1 MMITRESDYAV
12 RIVRALRGG
21 EQLIIE
27 EICRVEQVPRQF
39 AYKILKKLE
48 KAGLVSIRRGAG
60 GGCTLRRSLR
70 ELTLLDVIQAAD
82 PEFFLNPCL
91 AEGYRCEYVSR
102 AAAAEGDEAAANSH
116 ACSVHCELARVQR
129 ILEQELSAAT
139 LEQLF
144 S

>member
-1 MMITRESDYAV
+1 MMITREADYAV
-12 RIVRALRGG
+12 RIIRALRGG
-21 EQLIIE
+21 EQLTIE
-27 EICRVEQVPRQF
+27 EICCVEQVPRQF

-60 GGCTLRRSLR
+60 GGCTLGRSLR

-91 AEGYRCEYVSR
+91 AKGYRCEYVR
-102 AAAAEGDEAAANSH
+102 RAAEGDEAAANSH
-116 ACSVHCELARVQR
+116 ACSVHWELARVQR